1 MAKKLLALSLF
12 LALALGLTGC
22 AKKTIE
28 PITKKINGLEYELSS
43 DKLIQKTE
51 NRNSEKK
58 FGVISDPHGSYEN
71 IRVFSDSFKN
81 RGVDGIIMLGDYD
94 NPSPCIEVAAKT
106 GLPVYIVP
114 GNHEI
119 KKEYE
124 TILNKLCKK
133 YSNIIDMGK
142 TRIVDG
148 IGFDFVSEPYG
159 NGYGYN
165 FDGFLIPKGEYNLL
179 IEQTKKLKGDNDSE
193 ILLSHQPPKCIG
205 KHGVDFIPGTGNVGN
220 ENYDK
225 IMNGIGIK
233 FSLSGHIHEAGG
245 NGVTGNGQYIK
256 PNKFS
261 DELRFNPGSAAEGL
275 AGVFTIEGNKAKYES
290 ISSR

>member
-1 MAKKLLALSLF
+1 MFQIINKILF
-12 LALALGLTGC
+12 
-22 AKKTIE
+22 TIFLISAFVFPQE
-28 PITKKINGLEYELSS
+28 NNIKSFIAVTFDDLPMNTKHLK
-43 DKLIQKTE
+43 
-51 NRNSEKK
+51 
-58 FGVISDPHGSYEN
+58 
-71 IRVFSDSFKN
+71 
-81 RGVDGIIMLGDYD
+81 DGIQW
-94 NPSPCIEVAAKT
+94 
-106 GLPVYIVP
+106 
-114 GNHEI
+114 
-119 KKEYE
+119 
-124 TILNKLCKK
+124 
-133 YSNIIDMGK
+133 
-142 TRIVDG
+142 
-148 IGFDFVSEPYG
+148 
-159 NGYGYN
+159 
-165 FDGFLIPKGEYNLL
+165 